1 MLYRQVLTGL
11 AMAGLLNLATP
22 ATQAAPQDSLRGGES
37 GPVEFL
43 SRTPS
48 GPTEF
53 MAGGGTPAPITGSLA
68 LPPGNGP
75 FAAMVIMHG
84 SGGIR
89 PGREGAWAER
99 LTAQG
104 VATFIVDS
112 FTPRGIAVTSD
123 DQSRLPISASVADG
137 FAALGLLATHPR
149 IDATRIGV
157 MGFSKGGQV
166 ALYTALESFRQA
178 AGVGDKKFA
187 LHIGLYPSCSIPYIS
202 PVVDRSPILFLLGGM
217 DDYTPAAHC
226 ERYADWF
233 AQNGAGVTRIVYPGA
248 HHGFDTPDRVQFLS
262 RVQTA
267 RDCGFDIELE
277 PVQGRF
283 WNTGTVIPNAEITPQ
298 ARRCATRG
306 AHFGG
311 DPASRDLA
319 MAAVRDAVAQHLLHS
334 TGP

>member
-1 MLYRQVLTGL
+1 
-11 AMAGLLNLATP
+11 MATLLNFPAP

-37 GPVEFL
+37 GTVEFL

-53 MAGGGTPAPITGSLA
+53 MAGGGMPAPITGSLA
-68 LPPGNGP
+68 LPPGNAP
-75 FAAMVIMHG
+75 AAAMVIMHG

-89 PGREGAWAER
+89 PGREEAWAER
-99 LTAQG
+99 LAALG

-123 DQSRLPISASVADG
+123 DQSRLPITASVADG
-137 FAALGLLATHPR
+137 FAALRRLATHPR
-149 IDATRIGV
+149 IDPTRIGV
-157 MGFSKGGQV
+157 MGFSNGGQV
-166 ALYTALESFRQA
+166 ALYTALESFRQT
-178 AGVGDKKFA
+178 AGVGDTKFA
-187 LHIGLYPSCSIPYIS
+187 LHIGLYPSCSIPYLS
-202 PVVDRSPILFLLGGM
+202 PAVDRSPILFLLGGR

-226 ERYADWF
+226 DRYADWF
-233 AQNGAGVTRIVYPGA
+233 TQKGAGVTRILYPGA

-267 RDCGFDIELE
+267 RDCAFDIELE

-283 WNTGTVIPNAEITPQ
+283 WSTGAVIPNAEITPQ
-298 ARRCATRG
+298 ARRCTTRG

-319 MAAVRDAVAQHLLHS
+319 IAAVRDAVAQHLLHS
-334 TGP
+334 TRP